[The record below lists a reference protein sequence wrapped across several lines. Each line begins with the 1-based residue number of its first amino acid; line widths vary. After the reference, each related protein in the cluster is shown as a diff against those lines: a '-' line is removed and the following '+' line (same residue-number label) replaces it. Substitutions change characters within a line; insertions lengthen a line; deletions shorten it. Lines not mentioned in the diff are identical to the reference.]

1 MCGPI
6 IIRFDPLVSPEPDII
21 SPTPVLFSAT
31 KSSEDDGE
39 AIALSA
45 ESSEED
51 DELIFSSDDSSEE
64 EDELEDETI
73 YETPAKSAESSEKK
87 KKEEDKQICIR
98 ITKARDHTHWV
109 RDQVQAIRSHR
120 PKSTVCG
127 VVWCCVIF

>member
-1 MCGPI
+1 MYGPI
-6 IIRFDPLVSPEPDII
+6 IIRFDSLASPEPDTI

-31 KSSEDDGE
+31 KSSEDHGE
-39 AIALSA
+39 TIALSA
-45 ESSEED
+45 ESSEE
-51 DELIFSSDDSSEE
+51 ELILSSDDSSEE

-87 KKEEDKQICIR
+87 EEEEDKQMCIR

-120 PKSTVCG
+120 RRSTVCG